1 MIPIS
6 PSSKTWQVTELMG
19 DGISLELQQ
28 SVHSVVDALP
38 LDIQFDTLDWSLAER
53 ERVGVK
59 AIDVAAESMR
69 RNRLALK
76 YPTTT
81 KRESPNAQIRRRLNF
96 SVIYRPATS
105 IEGIASNFRPRLDL
119 HVVRVATGGT
129 YGDPGRRI
137 GRHAAVSLRLV
148 ERGPC
153 AQAAHFAFKLARA
166 QKAGGRD
173 LPLVSSSKY
182 TIQHETDGF
191 FEEVVSEV
199 GESYPDIRLQKVLF
213 DAMLA
218 EIIIKPEEFQVVLVL
233 NEYGDFLSDM
243 ACGLTGSIGIGASG
257 NYSFDENHQIDV
269 AMFDPAGGTAPDIA
283 GRNICNPTAILLSLA
298 MLLDHIGEGAWA
310 KKLKS
315 AILGA
320 IGEGQTTADLGGGLG
335 TQEFTAVV
343 IERMLAESGAD

>member
-6 PSSKTWQVTELMG
+6 PSSKTWQVTELVG

-38 LDIQFDTLDWSLAER
+38 LDIQFDTFDWSLAER

-59 AIDVAAESMR
+59 AIDAAAESMR
-69 RNRLALK
+69 RSRLALK

-81 KRESPNAQIRRRLNF
+81 NRHSPNAQIRRRLNF
-96 SVIYRPATS
+96 SVIYRPAIS

-129 YGDPGRRI
+129 YGDQGRRI
-137 GRHAAVSLRLV
+137 GRHAAVSLRVV

-182 TIQHETDGF
+182 TIQRETDGF
-191 FEEVVSEV
+191 FEEVVREV
-199 GESYPDIRLQKVLF
+199 GESYPDIRLRKVLF

-218 EIIIKPEEFQVVLVL
+218 ELIIKPEEFQVVLVL

-257 NYSFDENHQIDV
+257 NYSFDENHEIEV
-269 AMFDPAGGTAPDIA
+269 ALFDPAGGTAPDIA

-298 MLLDHIGEGAWA
+298 MLLDHIGESAWA

-343 IERMLAESGAD
+343 IERMLAGSGAD

>member
-1 MIPIS
+1 MS
-6 PSSKTWQVTELMG
+6 PSNKTWQVTELVG

-28 SVHSVVDALP
+28 SVHSVVEALP
-38 LDIQFDTLDWSLAER
+38 LDIQFNTLDWSLEER
-53 ERVGVK
+53 ERVGLK
-59 AIDVAAESMR
+59 AIAAAEDSMR

-81 KRESPNAQIRRRLNF
+81 KHQSPNALIRRRLNF
-96 SVIYRPATS
+96 SVIYRPTIS

-129 YGDPGRRI
+129 YEDPGRRI
-137 GRHAAVSLRLV
+137 GRHSAVSLRLV
-148 ERGPC
+148 ERDPC
-153 AQAAHFAFKLARA
+153 AQAAHFAFKLARV
-166 QKAGGRD
+166 QKTGGREV
-173 LPLVSSSKY
+173 PLVSSSKY
-182 TIQHETDGF
+182 TIQRETDGL
-191 FEEVVSEV
+191 FEEVVREV
-199 GESYPDIRLQKVLF
+199 GESYPDISLRKVLF

-243 ACGLTGSIGIGASG
+243 ACGLIGSIGIGASG
-257 NYSFDENHQIDV
+257 NYSFDENNQIEV

-283 GRNICNPTAILLSLA
+283 GRNICNPTAILLSLC
-298 MLLDHIGEGAWA
+298 MLLDHIGESVWA
-310 KKLKS
+310 ENLRS
-315 AILGA
+315 ALLGA

-343 IERMLAESGAD
+343 IERMRAEHGAD